1 MSCVHRGP
9 LVRSVLFSLC
19 FTLVVVACSGD
30 ADRALAPG
38 ALSLSRSEG
47 HNPRIIPPNGRYAGL
62 TYGDWLAKSFQL
74 EYAIPVPDNS
84 AILGNESKLP
94 IDQSDQLW
102 ILQSVSPPPQ
112 ERHFTV
118 PAGKALYITIF
129 TWESDNFLCVEP
141 NTNLTVPELRDLARS
156 MVDAIPGP
164 FQVYVDGRQVEN
176 VAQYR
181 ATSPVFN
188 STLPDNNVLQFLG
201 CADALPGTYGPM
213 VADGYAIILPP
224 PAVGEHTIRESFQN
238 FGDLVWHI
246 SIVPHRP

>member
-1 MSCVHRGP
+1 MFGIPTRP
-9 LVRSVLFSLC
+9 LSRSVLRGLILP
-19 FTLVVVACSGD
+19 LV
-30 ADRALAPG
+30 ALACNG
-38 ALSLSRSEG
+38 DQSRVLAPRVYSSNSSED
-47 HNPRIIPPNGRYAGL
+47 HNPRIIQPDGRYAGL

-74 EYAIPVPDNS
+74 QYANPVPDNS
-84 AILGNESKLP
+84 AILGNEDKLP
-94 IDQSDQLW
+94 IGQPDQLW
-102 ILQSVSPPPQ
+102 ILQTVSPPPQ

-141 NTNLTVPELRDLARS
+141 NTSLSVPELRALASS

-164 FQVYVDGRQVEN
+164 FRVYVDGRQVEN

-188 STLPDNNVLQFLG
+188 ATLPDNNVLQFEG

-213 VADGYAIILPP
+213 VADGYALILPP

-238 FGDLVWHI
+238 YGDLVWHI
-246 SIVPHRP
+246 SVVPHRP

>member
-1 MSCVHRGP
+1 MFG
-9 LVRSVLFSLC
+9 VRS
-19 FTLVVVACSGD
+19 
-30 ADRALAPG
+30 RP
-38 ALSLSRSEG
+38 LSRSSLRSLILPLVVLACNGDQSRVLAPRVYSLTSSED

-74 EYAIPVPDNS
+74 EYAVPVPDNS
-84 AILGNESKLP
+84 AILGNEDKLS
-94 IDQSDQLW
+94 IGQSDQLW

-141 NTNLTVPELRDLARS
+141 NTDLGVPELRALAKS
-156 MVDAIPGP
+156 MVDGIPGP
-164 FQVYVDGRQVEN
+164 FQVEVDGRLVEN

-181 ATSPVFN
+181 ATSLVFN
-188 STLPDNNVLQFLG
+188 ATLPDNNLLQFLG

-213 VADGYAIILPP
+213 VADGYALILPP

-238 FGDLVWHI
+238 YGDLVWHI
-246 SIVPHRP
+246 TVVPQRP